1 MNLLS
6 KLQSIKYK
14 RVVNT
19 CLCACSVLVLTS
31 CSTSI
36 EEYKGTSPAID
47 IRKYF
52 DGDLIAWGMIA
63 DYSNKL
69 TRRFCVE
76 LKGTWQGDE
85 GLLEEVFYF
94 QDGEISNRNWQITAQ
109 GDGIFTGRA
118 EDVRGE
124 ATGRQVGSALQWQYT
139 LLVPIDGTTYEFSMD
154 DWMYQI
160 DERRVFN
167 KAKMNKFGMTA
178 AEITLFFEKT
188 DEPARCK
195 MSV

>member
-1 MNLLS
+1 MNLISKFQSFKYRRAAKALLCPCSLLMLS
-6 KLQSIKYK
+6 
-14 RVVNT
+14 
-19 CLCACSVLVLTS
+19 S

-36 EEYKGTSPAID
+36 EDYKGSSPDID

-52 DGDLIAWGMIA
+52 DGDLIAWGMVI

-76 LKGTWQGDE
+76 LKGTWQGNE

-94 QDGEISNRNWQITAQ
+94 QDGEISNRNWQLTSQ
-109 GDGIFTGRA
+109 GDGNFIGRA
-118 EDVRGE
+118 EDVSGE
-124 ATGRQVGSALQWQYT
+124 AKGRQVGSAFQWQYT
-139 LLVPIDGTTYEFSMD
+139 LVVPIDDTTYEFSMD

-160 DERRVFN
+160 DERRAFN
-167 KAKMNKFGMTA
+167 KTKMKKLGMTA

-188 DEPARCK
+188 NEPAQCNL
-195 MSV
+195 SV